1 MAEEK
6 GIARQNISNVTAEEK
21 ERRLAALK
29 ACRGFSLKSFLPTSE
44 NCHFERYNFACGKE
58 KLSVVYDTKAQMLTL
73 TAQAELLERSTKA
86 MQPKKNR
93 KSGDNVSLRA
103 SEASSPIS
111 STKPVKPV
119 NKQKPQKTPRPQKKV
134 PPPQEKVSAKVSASV
149 MRKLRKLLPDAFD
162 LLGEQSKTD
171 LGIGMTDIGNENVKL
186 SDYSVLLVPPYRG
199 LERFIYDLQ
208 QAREITVKMI
218 GQAYEKND
226 SGRHVLKQC
235 YRKKNGIVYS
245 EVMSA
250 LYVEYFEKRN
260 FYAHSDNS
268 LSGASRVINDKAAA
282 KKIFD
287 GLCEIINYNAKKLKE
302 TGFAISP
309 EKN

>member
-1 MAEEK
+1 M
-6 GIARQNISNVTAEEK
+6 
-21 ERRLAALK
+21 
-29 ACRGFSLKSFLPTSE
+29 
-44 NCHFERYNFACGKE
+44 
-58 KLSVVYDTKAQMLTL
+58 
-73 TAQAELLERSTKA
+73 
-86 MQPKKNR
+86 
-93 KSGDNVSLRA
+93 
-103 SEASSPIS
+103 
-111 STKPVKPV
+111 
-119 NKQKPQKTPRPQKKV
+119 
-134 PPPQEKVSAKVSASV
+134 
-149 MRKLRKLLPDAFD
+149 
-162 LLGEQSKTD
+162 
-171 LGIGMTDIGNENVKL
+171 
-186 SDYSVLLVPPYRG
+186 LLVPPYRG

>member
-6 GIARQNISNVTAEEK
+6 GIARQNINNVTAEEK

-73 TAQAELLERSTKA
+73 TAQAELLERSAKA
-86 MQPKKNR
+86 MKPKPPLHK
-93 KSGDNVSLRA
+93 KKA
-103 SEASSPIS
+103 
-111 STKPVKPV
+111 
-119 NKQKPQKTPRPQKKV
+119 KPQNPKPQKKV

>member
-73 TAQAELLERSTKA
+73 TAQAELLERSAKA
-86 MQPKKNR
+86 MKPKPPLHK
-93 KSGDNVSLRA
+93 KKA
-103 SEASSPIS
+103 
-111 STKPVKPV
+111 
-119 NKQKPQKTPRPQKKV
+119 KTQNPKTQKKV

-282 KKIFD
+282 KKIFN

>member
-73 TAQAELLERSTKA
+73 TAQAELLERSAKA
-86 MQPKKNR
+86 MKPKPPLHK
-93 KSGDNVSLRA
+93 KKA
-103 SEASSPIS
+103 
-111 STKPVKPV
+111 
-119 NKQKPQKTPRPQKKV
+119 KTQNPKTQKKV

-302 TGFAISP
+302 TGFTISP

>member
-73 TAQAELLERSTKA
+73 TAQAELLERSAQAMKPKPPLHKKKA
-86 MQPKKNR
+86 
-93 KSGDNVSLRA
+93 
-103 SEASSPIS
+103 
-111 STKPVKPV
+111 
-119 NKQKPQKTPRPQKKV
+119 KPQNPKPQKKV
-134 PPPQEKVSAKVSASV
+134 SPPQEKVSPKVSASV

>member
-6 GIARQNISNVTAEEK
+6 GIARQNINSVTAEEK

-73 TAQAELLERSTKA
+73 TAQAELLERSAKA
-86 MQPKKNR
+86 MKPKPPLHK
-93 KSGDNVSLRA
+93 K
-103 SEASSPIS
+103 
-111 STKPVKPV
+111 KVKPQ
-119 NKQKPQKTPRPQKKV
+119 NPKPQKKV
-134 PPPQEKVSAKVSASV
+134 PPPQEKVSASV

-302 TGFAISP
+302 TGFTISP

>member
-6 GIARQNISNVTAEEK
+6 GIARQNINNVTAEEK

-73 TAQAELLERSTKA
+73 TAQAELLERSAKA
-86 MQPKKNR
+86 MKPKPPLHK
-93 KSGDNVSLRA
+93 KKA
-103 SEASSPIS
+103 
-111 STKPVKPV
+111 
-119 NKQKPQKTPRPQKKV
+119 KTQNPKPQKKV
-134 PPPQEKVSAKVSASV
+134 PPPQEKVSASV

-282 KKIFD
+282 KKIFN

>member
-73 TAQAELLERSTKA
+73 TAQAELLERSAKA
-86 MQPKKNR
+86 MKPKPPLHK
-93 KSGDNVSLRA
+93 KKA
-103 SEASSPIS
+103 
-111 STKPVKPV
+111 
-119 NKQKPQKTPRPQKKV
+119 KTQNPKPQKKV

>member
-6 GIARQNISNVTAEEK
+6 GIARQNINNVTAEEK

-73 TAQAELLERSTKA
+73 TAQAELLERSAKA
-86 MQPKKNR
+86 MKPKPPLHK
-93 KSGDNVSLRA
+93 KKA
-103 SEASSPIS
+103 
-111 STKPVKPV
+111 
-119 NKQKPQKTPRPQKKV
+119 KPQNPKPQKKV
-134 PPPQEKVSAKVSASV
+134 PPPQEKVSASV

>member
-1 MAEEK
+1 
-6 GIARQNISNVTAEEK
+6 
-21 ERRLAALK
+21 
-29 ACRGFSLKSFLPTSE
+29 
-44 NCHFERYNFACGKE
+44 
-58 KLSVVYDTKAQMLTL
+58 
-73 TAQAELLERSTKA
+73 
-86 MQPKKNR
+86 
-93 KSGDNVSLRA
+93 
-103 SEASSPIS
+103 
-111 STKPVKPV
+111 
-119 NKQKPQKTPRPQKKV
+119 
-134 PPPQEKVSAKVSASV
+134 

-268 LSGASRVINDKAAA
+268 LSGASRVINDMAAA

-302 TGFAISP
+302 TGFTISP

>member
-6 GIARQNISNVTAEEK
+6 GIARQNINNVTAEEK

-103 SEASSPIS
+103 SEASAAIS

-119 NKQKPQKTPRPQKKV
+119 NKQKPKKTPRPQKKV